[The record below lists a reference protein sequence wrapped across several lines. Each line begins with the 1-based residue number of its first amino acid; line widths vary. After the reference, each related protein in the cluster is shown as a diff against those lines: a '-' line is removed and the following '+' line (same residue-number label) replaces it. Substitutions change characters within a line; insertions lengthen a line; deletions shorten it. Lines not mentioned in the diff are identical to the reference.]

1 MAENQRTSNHED
13 RAVFVDMW
21 KAGSGGFFGGIIET
35 PPNNREFTSSPVP
48 SESGSQH
55 RPSFSVETIHI
66 SSKSDAY
73 QGTDY
78 GYAGAIIYSCDG
90 KSEWQTANGTRCKSG
105 YVVIMDTRTE
115 KVKKYQ
121 EKSPGLVHGAVYRS
135 AFGEECTARHVN
147 AEGFS
152 VLKGEFKINS
162 SVFNP
167 AKDGYHDDKRCM
179 HPVSARCIRKVIEF
193 WKNAGKDYHSSRN
206 FAVKDLLR
214 DNRQDRPP
222 FVNSSFC
229 YSAPPQFQIFVETLT
244 GKTITLEV
252 EPSDSIKKVK
262 TKIQDKQGIPPD
274 QQRLIFASKHLED
287 GLNVSDYNIQKGST
301 LYLVMRLLGG
311 FQS

>member
-1 MAENQRTSNHED
+1 
-13 RAVFVDMW
+13 
-21 KAGSGGFFGGIIET
+21 
-35 PPNNREFTSSPVP
+35 
-48 SESGSQH
+48 
-55 RPSFSVETIHI
+55 
-66 SSKSDAY
+66 
-73 QGTDY
+73 
-78 GYAGAIIYSCDG
+78 
-90 KSEWQTANGTRCKSG
+90 
-105 YVVIMDTRTE
+105 MDTGTE

-162 SVFNP
+162 GVFNP

-193 WKNAGKDYHSSRN
+193 WKNAGKEYHSCRN

-222 FVNSSFC
+222 FINSSFC

-262 TKIQDKQGIPPD
+262 TRIQDKQGIPPD
-274 QQRLIFASKHLED
+274 QQRVIFASKHLED
-287 GLNVSDYNIQKGST
+287 GLNVSHYNIQKGST
-301 LYLVMRLLGG
+301 LYLVMRLLCG